1 MQYSE
6 FLFKL
11 FYNLKALYQKNLK
24 FPNVSFQQI
33 LSVLMID
40 NSGVEMSYFSK
51 KLGID
56 NSTATRLIDGLE
68 KKKIVKRKR
77 DELDNR
83 IIKVFLTRGGEKMYT
98 SVVVQLDKIGYLI
111 EKQIDEKSKGDII
124 ESGNS
129 LNWAIIKHLNK

>member
-1 MQYSE
+1 M
-6 FLFKL
+6 
-11 FYNLKALYQKNLK
+11 
-24 FPNVSFQQI
+24 
-33 LSVLMID
+33 
-40 NSGVEMSYFSK
+40 
-51 KLGID
+51 
-56 NSTATRLIDGLE
+56 R